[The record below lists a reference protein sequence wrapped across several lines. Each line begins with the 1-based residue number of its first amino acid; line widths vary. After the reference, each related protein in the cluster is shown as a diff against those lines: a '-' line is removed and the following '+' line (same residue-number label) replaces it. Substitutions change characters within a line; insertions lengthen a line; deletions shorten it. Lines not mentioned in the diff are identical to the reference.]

1 MQQIYRFN
9 TERTDTQHKIEILEM
24 TEDKCRFI
32 LTDIDISIA
41 NALRRVM
48 MAEVPVNIYFIFF
61 RLWLFIL

>member
-24 TEDKCRFI
+24 TEEKCRFI
-32 LTDIDISIA
+32 LSDIDISIA

-48 MAEVPVNIYFIFF
+48 MAEVPVKFT
-61 RLWLFIL
+61 